1 MPRKYHAQII
11 ARDGLKYD
19 GQVEYVRLPG
29 ADGSFG
35 VMAHHAPL
43 VALLQPGAV
52 LVTESS
58 AQGPRHFACA
68 GGVAE
73 VRDNTLTVLVDAAE
87 PGTEIDVARAES
99 AAQRARERLR
109 AAAVP
114 EVDVDRARAA
124 LVRALARLEVAHQAE
139 PRG

>member
-19 GQVEYVRLPG
+19 GQVVYVRLPG

-35 VMAHHAPL
+35 VMAYHAPL

-58 AQGPRHFACA
+58 AQGPRYFACA

-87 PGTEIDVARAES
+87 PGTEIDVARADA
-99 AAQRARERLR
+99 AAQRARERLGGP
-109 AAAVP
+109 AAP
-114 EVDVDRARAA
+114 EIDADRARAA

-139 PRG
+139 SRE